1 MTDKSD
7 NLGVLFVIPSS
18 IEQNEN
24 ITFLLDEQKEQLF
37 NIKYFIVENEKV
49 ARKTIKKLNLK
60 AKIQS
65 ITLFKHTNKTSAK
78 NLKEYFTPIY
88 NGNDIGLL
96 SDSGSP
102 CIADPG
108 SKIVE
113 YAHLNNI
120 KIQPLVGP
128 SSIILSLMASGF
140 NGQKFK
146 FHGYIPIDKID
157 KELYIKKMM
166 VSVKNEKETQIFI
179 ETPYRNQQLFRDLLS
194 ILDKK
199 NRLCLAINLTSSK
212 EKIISDSI
220 ENWNLKKDIDI
231 DKQLCIFL
239 IN

>member
-1 MTDKSD
+1 MAVKSN
-7 NLGVLFVIPSS
+7 NLGILFIIPSS
-18 IEQNEN
+18 IDQNEN
-24 ITFLLDEQKEQLF
+24 ISFLLDEQSKMLH
-37 NIKYFIVENEKV
+37 NIKYFIVENEKI
-49 ARKTIKKLNLK
+49 ARKTIKELKLK
-60 AKIQS
+60 TEIQS
-65 ITLFKHTNKTSAK
+65 VTLLKHNNKTST
-78 NLKEYFTPIY
+78 NDLKEYFNPIY
-88 NGNDIGLL
+88 SGNDIGLL

-157 KELYIKKMM
+157 KELYIKKMA
-166 VSVKNEKETQIFI
+166 SSIKEEKETQIFI
-179 ETPYRNQQLFRDLLS
+179 ETPYRNERLFNDLLK
-194 ILDKK
+194 ILDK
-199 NRLCLAINLTSSK
+199 NIRLCLAINLTSSK
-212 EKIISDSI
+212 EEIISDSI
-220 ENWNLKKDIDI
+220 ENWRLKKNINI

>member
-1 MTDKSD
+1 MINRSK
-7 NLGVLFVIPSS
+7 NLGVLFIIPSS

-24 ITFLLDEQKEQLF
+24 VTFLLDQQKEQLW
-37 NIKYFIVENEKV
+37 NLKHFIVENEKP
-49 ARKTIKKLNLK
+49 ARKTIKELRLKSKL
-60 AKIQS
+60 QS
-65 ITLFKHTNKTSAK
+65 ITLFKHNNKTSIDD
-78 NLKEYFTPIY
+78 LREYFNPIY
-88 NGNDIGLL
+88 NGEDMGLL

-146 FHGYIPIDKID
+146 FHGYIPIDKYK
-157 KELYIKKMM
+157 KEIYIKKMM
-166 VSVKNEKETQIFI
+166 LSIREEKETQIFI
-179 ETPYRNQQLFRDLLS
+179 ETPYRNQQLFKDLLR
-194 ILDKK
+194 ILDNKI
-199 NRLCLAINLTSSK
+199 RLCLAINLTSSK
-212 EKIISDSI
+212 EKIICDSI
-220 ENWNLKKDIDI
+220 ENWSLKKNINI
-231 DKQLCIFL
+231 DKELCIFL

>member
-1 MTDKSD
+1 MADRPKK
-7 NLGVLFVIPSS
+7 LGVLFIIPSS

-24 ITFLLDEQKEQLF
+24 VTFLLDEQKKLLP
-37 NIKYFIVENEKV
+37 NIKYFIVENEKI
-49 ARKTIKKLNLK
+49 ARKTIKEFNLK
-60 AKIQS
+60 SEIQS
-65 ITLFKHTNKTSAK
+65 ITLFKHNNKTSI
-78 NLKEYFTPIY
+78 NDLKEYLDPIFK
-88 NGNDIGLL
+88 GNDMGLL

-146 FHGYIPIDKID
+146 FHGYIPIDKYD

-166 VSVKNEKETQIFI
+166 ASIKEEEETQIFI
-179 ETPYRNQQLFRDLLS
+179 ETPYRNEQLLKDLLR

-199 NRLCLAINLTSSK
+199 IRLCLAINLTSSK
-212 EKIISDSI
+212 EKIICDSI
-220 ENWNLKKDIDI
+220 ENWQSKKNISI